1 MKLFWKITAL
11 MGMGLILAASI
22 ITFPYLPAISPVHDT
37 GEQKEFIRYVE
48 FNPCYAALDRALAED
63 IRAHEEGM
71 ERNWIDTLSYLGA
84 KYGGDFSRY
93 RAQDMDEYFEKLD
106 EGCRVEELTKDMNCL
121 LYTSDAADE

>member
-1 MKLFWKITAL
+1 MSNREGFFLKLFWKITAL

-71 ERNWIDTLSYLGA
+71 ERNWIDTLSFWGQNMAGTFPGIARRIWMNIL
-84 KYGGDFSRY
+84 KSWT
-93 RAQDMDEYFEKLD
+93 RA
-106 EGCRVEELTKDMNCL
+106 VV
-121 LYTSDAADE
+121 